1 VGEPRLRTLDA
12 RMSSIRDDSSD
23 KRGVSR
29 IFEAALSPQ
38 LMVQV
43 VKQQKVAA
51 LQ

>member
-1 VGEPRLRTLDA
+1 MPACLLSEMTPLINAAFLA
-12 RMSSIRDDSSD
+12 R
-23 KRGVSR
+23 R